1 MKGENAIMNEALG
14 RKTDSERGT
23 IISELPEFLTIQL
36 QRFTFCLK
44 TFRQIKLNNVIEFP
58 FVLDLNKVMSVTTQ
72 ISGNTSI
79 EGNYIYDLHAV
90 VIHLGSVTS
99 GHYFAYALHEKHDQ
113 KQWYVFNDASVTEM
127 SEENVRSAFGKASV
141 SSKSEEKSTLRDAL
155 SAAREGLQD
164 VDKNKKN
171 KKKSRRKIVVNA
183 YKHAYVLLYRRR
195 DENNSKK
202 DLKTEIPKEIL
213 ESIERDNEKYV
224 EAKKKYEYERNMI
237 RFRIHR
243 ENTSVVSNLRMH
255 NSKSVKMLKEKVEQQ
270 KEKEFRLRI
279 YDQFKNLRRQPLQ
292 DDAILSEFLD
302 PDSIVHLWVETKQE
316 NDEFEKWIE
325 NGIVVKLFR
334 LLDDRDEYD
343 EKMRQCVVSRK
354 GTSLRIV

>member
-1 MKGENAIMNEALG
+1 MEAFSKLLKPDIMKGENAIMNEALG

-79 EGNYIYDLHAV
+79 FQGNYTYDLHAV

-99 GHYFAYALHEKHDQ
+99 GHYFAYALHEKQDQ

-127 SEENVRSAFGKASV
+127 TEENVRSAFGKASD

-164 VDKNKKN
+164 VDKKNNKN

-183 YKHAYVLLYRRR
+183 YKYAYVLLYRRR
-195 DENNSKK
+195 EEDESKK
-202 DLKTEIPKEIL
+202 KKNPEIPKEIL
-213 ESIERDNEKYV
+213 KSIEKDNEKYV
-224 EAKKKYEYERNMI
+224 EAKKKYVVVPSLTDVLGNTPTNHTSTTHTDMNM
-237 RFRIHR
+237 
-243 ENTSVVSNLRMH
+243 
-255 NSKSVKMLKEKVEQQ
+255 KE
-270 KEKEFRLRI
+270 
-279 YDQFKNLRRQPLQ
+279 
-292 DDAILSEFLD
+292 
-302 PDSIVHLWVETKQE
+302 T
-316 NDEFEKWIE
+316 
-325 NGIVVKLFR
+325 
-334 LLDDRDEYD
+334 
-343 EKMRQCVVSRK
+343 
-354 GTSLRIV
+354 

>member
-1 MKGENAIMNEALG
+1 
-14 RKTDSERGT
+14 
-23 IISELPEFLTIQL
+23 
-36 QRFTFCLK
+36 
-44 TFRQIKLNNVIEFP
+44 
-58 FVLDLNKVMSVTTQ
+58 
-72 ISGNTSI
+72 
-79 EGNYIYDLHAV
+79 
-90 VIHLGSVTS
+90 
-99 GHYFAYALHEKHDQ
+99 
-113 KQWYVFNDASVTEM
+113 
-127 SEENVRSAFGKASV
+127 
-141 SSKSEEKSTLRDAL
+141 
-155 SAAREGLQD
+155 
-164 VDKNKKN
+164 
-171 KKKSRRKIVVNA
+171 VNA
-183 YKHAYVLLYRRR
+183 YKYAYVLLYRRR

-302 PDSIVHLWVETKQE
+302 RDSIVHLWVETKQE